1 MIHLAN
7 PSSPWFQN
15 LILQDIPVKSDLMWT
30 ADVVDSVSERRHT
43 REKRRKEAWLEKR
56 CNP

>member
-15 LILQDIPVKSDLMWT
+15 LILQDIPVKSD

-43 REKRRKEAWLEKR
+43 REKWRKEAWLEKR